1 MKIENVNVKKKKKK
15 IQKNIEIIIIENKF
29 LRTYFINL
37 IKKRSLKRDVRIY
50 IHCRF

>member
-37 IKKRSLKRDVRIY
+37 IKKNL
-50 IHCRF
+50 